1 MEGIELKYS
10 VIIPFAGDL
19 AVLTRAVHSI
29 PDREDIQIII
39 VDNGSP
45 YTPVSDFPAM
55 EKAGMT
61 LLTSEQGRGA
71 GRARNVGLGSVAGSR
86 VLFLDSD
93 DYYLPG
99 AFECFDRYCKQDFDI
114 VFFKADSYNI
124 EDGSRSDRHEKMNS
138 LVEEYIRK
146 GNEDGLRYKFVNP
159 VCKLFS
165 ARFLKDSG
173 ELFEEIT
180 VSNDMMFSIRTG
192 HIAKTITADSGIVY
206 MISSAGKGGSLTKD
220 KSSGNQFIRYQTAI
234 RQYHFMET
242 IGRDDL
248 RFSLLSFVL
257 HAFLDYGIPE
267 GMKYIRYAIAE
278 KVNIFVR

>member
-1 MEGIELKYS
+1 MRMDCAINSLIRS
-10 VIIPFAGDL
+10 ANC
-19 AVLTRAVHSI
+19 S
-29 PDREDIQIII
+29 
-39 VDNGSP
+39 
-45 YTPVSDFPAM
+45 
-55 EKAGMT
+55 
-61 LLTSEQGRGA
+61 
-71 GRARNVGLGSVAGSR
+71 
-86 VLFLDSD
+86 
-93 DYYLPG
+93 LPG
-99 AFECFDRYCKQDFDI
+99 SLRTAENY
-114 VFFKADSYNI
+114 
-124 EDGSRSDRHEKMNS
+124 SRR
-138 LVEEYIRK
+138 
-146 GNEDGLRYKFVNP
+146 LRF
-159 VCKLFS
+159 
-165 ARFLKDSG
+165 
-173 ELFEEIT
+173 
-180 VSNDMMFSIRTG
+180 